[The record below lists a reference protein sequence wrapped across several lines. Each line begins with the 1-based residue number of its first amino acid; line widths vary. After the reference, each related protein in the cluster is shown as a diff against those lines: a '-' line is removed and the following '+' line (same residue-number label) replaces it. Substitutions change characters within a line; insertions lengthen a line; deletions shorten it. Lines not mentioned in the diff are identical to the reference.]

1 MAIHN
6 KIVALARNEV
16 LSATHTSLTNR
27 SQRSRFFTP
36 RFSQDKL
43 DCAMA
48 AHEELMTAV
57 GDRDSAAAARIMKDH
72 VKTTGQ
78 FVLDSIQLSRV

>member
-1 MAIHN
+1 
-6 KIVALARNEV
+6 
-16 LSATHTSLTNR
+16 
-27 SQRSRFFTP
+27 
-36 RFSQDKL
+36 
-43 DCAMA
+43 MA